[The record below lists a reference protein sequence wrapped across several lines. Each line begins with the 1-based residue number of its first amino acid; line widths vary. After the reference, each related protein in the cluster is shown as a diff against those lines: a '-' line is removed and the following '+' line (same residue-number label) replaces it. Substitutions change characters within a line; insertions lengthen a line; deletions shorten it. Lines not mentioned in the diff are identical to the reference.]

1 MLGFFYYIIILI
13 IKLFQMSENKR
24 GGKREGA
31 GRKSK
36 SEEMQ
41 LVEMLN
47 KHIDK
52 DEAIIKL
59 KGMIDEGD
67 FKAIQLYMNYM
78 YGKPKETK
86 DISIT
91 SEQPLFDL

>member
-1 MLGFFYYIIILI
+1 M
-13 IKLFQMSENKR
+13 E
-24 GGKREGA
+24 
-31 GRKSK
+31 
-36 SEEMQ
+36 
-41 LVEMLN
+41 LVGMLN

-52 DEAIIKL
+52 DEAIKKL
-59 KGMIDEGD
+59 KIMIDEGD

-91 SEQPLFDL
+91 SEQPLFDI

>member
-1 MLGFFYYIIILI
+1 MDRR
-13 IKLFQMSENKR
+13 KNN
-24 GGKREGA
+24 GGHKTA

-36 SEEMQ
+36 SEEME
-41 LVEMLN
+41 LVSMLN

-52 DEAIIKL
+52 DEAIVKL
-59 KGMIDEGD
+59 KLMIDEGD

>member
-1 MLGFFYYIIILI
+1 MDGR
-13 IKLFQMSENKR
+13 KNN
-24 GGKREGA
+24 GGHKTA

-36 SEEMQ
+36 SEE
-41 LVEMLN
+41 LLLIERLT

-52 DEAIIKL
+52 DEAILKL
-59 KGMIDEGD
+59 KELMDAGD
-67 FKAIQLYMNYM
+67 FKAIQLYMAYM

-86 DISIT
+86 DITIS

>member
-1 MLGFFYYIIILI
+1 MDNR
-13 IKLFQMSENKR
+13 KNN
-24 GGKREGA
+24 GGKRENA

-36 SEEMQ
+36 SEEIA

-59 KGMIDEGD
+59 KLMIDEGD

-86 DISIT
+86 DISIS

>member
-1 MLGFFYYIIILI
+1 
-13 IKLFQMSENKR
+13 MSKQH

-52 DEAIIKL
+52 DQAILKL
-59 KGMIDEGD
+59 KEMIDEGD

-91 SEQPLFDL
+91 SEQPLFDLD

>member
-1 MLGFFYYIIILI
+1 MFQSTTA
-13 IKLFQMSENKR
+13 IK
-24 GGKREGA
+24 
-31 GRKSK
+31 
-36 SEEMQ
+36 
-41 LVEMLN
+41 
-47 KHIDK
+47 
-52 DEAIIKL
+52 KL
-59 KGMIDEGD
+59 KAMIDEGD

>member
-1 MLGFFYYIIILI
+1 M
-13 IKLFQMSENKR
+13 ENKR

-52 DEAIIKL
+52 DEAIQKL
-59 KGMIDEGD
+59 KAMINNGD
-67 FKAIQLYMNYM
+67 FKAIQLYMNYL

>member
-1 MLGFFYYIIILI
+1 M
-13 IKLFQMSENKR
+13 ENKR

-52 DEAIIKL
+52 DEAIRKL
-59 KGMIDEGD
+59 KAMIDEGD
-67 FKAIQLYMNYM
+67 FKAIQLYMNYL

>member
-1 MLGFFYYIIILI
+1 MDGR
-13 IKLFQMSENKR
+13 KNN
-24 GGKREGA
+24 GGHKTA

-36 SEEMQ
+36 AEEMQ
-41 LVEMLN
+41 LIEMLN
-47 KHIDK
+47 AHIDK
-52 DEAIIKL
+52 DEAIKKL
-59 KGMIDEGD
+59 KVMIDEGD

>member
-1 MLGFFYYIIILI
+1 MD
-13 IKLFQMSENKR
+13 KR
-24 GGKREGA
+24 KNNGGKREGA

-41 LVEMLN
+41 LIEMLN

-52 DEAIIKL
+52 DEAIKVL
-59 KGMIDEGD
+59 KSKIDEGD
-67 FKAIQLYMNYM
+67 FKALQLYMNYM

-86 DISIT
+86 DVTINA
-91 SEQPLFDL
+91 EQPLFNIDLDD

>member
-1 MLGFFYYIIILI
+1 MD
-13 IKLFQMSENKR
+13 KR
-24 GGKREGA
+24 KNNGGKREGA

-41 LVEMLN
+41 LIEMLN

-52 DEAIIKL
+52 DKAIKVL
-59 KGMIDEGD
+59 KEKIDEGD
-67 FKAIQLYMNYM
+67 FKALQLYMNYM

-86 DISIT
+86 DFTINA
-91 SEQPLFDL
+91 EQPLFNIDLNE

>member
-1 MLGFFYYIIILI
+1 M
-13 IKLFQMSENKR
+13 EDNNKR

-36 SEEMQ
+36 SEEMH
-41 LVEMLN
+41 LLERLD
-47 KHIDK
+47 KHIDN
-52 DEAIIKL
+52 DEAIKL
-59 KGMIDEGD
+59 LKAKMDEGD
-67 FKAIQLYMNYM
+67 FKALQLYMNYY

-86 DISIT
+86 DVNIN

>member
-1 MLGFFYYIIILI
+1 MDGR
-13 IKLFQMSENKR
+13 KNN
-24 GGKREGA
+24 GGHKTA

-36 SEEMQ
+36 SEEME
-41 LVEMLN
+41 LVGMLN

-52 DEAIIKL
+52 DEAIVKL
-59 KGMIDEGD
+59 KLMIDEGD

-91 SEQPLFDL
+91 SEQPLFEL

>member
-1 MLGFFYYIIILI
+1 MDGR
-13 IKLFQMSENKR
+13 KNN
-24 GGKREGA
+24 GGHKTA

-41 LVEMLN
+41 LIEMLN

-52 DEAIIKL
+52 DEAIKVL
-59 KGMIDEGD
+59 KAKIDEGD
-67 FKAIQLYMNYM
+67 FKALQLYMNYM

-86 DISIT
+86 DVTINA
-91 SEQPLFDL
+91 EQPLFDL